1 MSMLRRG
8 QRRKVGGAG
17 SACRNPEDSPVA
29 QRLPRGCT
37 RILLARLRDSGRSQ
51 PSGAAPAASRAKSRR
66 PPSSRTPTARRVMA
80 GHGQRLSSSA
90 LGGGSSPRS
99 VPSLL
104 LNPRRWGRSPPR
116 GARPLR
122 ARCRPGPALSD
133 SQVCWGQGRGPPPL
147 PPRPPSCPDVGMAS
161 SGCPG
166 PSPPASR

>member
-1 MSMLRRG
+1 MSLFRRG

-17 SACRNPEDSPVA
+17 SARRNPEDSPVA

-37 RILLARLRDSGRSQ
+37 RILLARLRGSGRSQ

-66 PPSSRTPTARRVMA
+66 PPSSRAPPARRVMV
-80 GHGQRLSSSA
+80 GSGA
-90 LGGGSSPRS
+90 LGAGSSPRR

-116 GARPLR
+116 EARPRR

-133 SQVCWGQGRGPPPL
+133 SQVGWGQGRGPPRP

-166 PSPPASR
+166 PSPPTSS